1 MDITVDLT
9 EVEGLSVAMDMAP
22 NVLDSELAAAS
33 DVILGEGIGYAK
45 EEAPVDNS
53 DLKNSIR
60 MLDGPNSDGGSY
72 GTDLIYAW
80 QREEGGEIVPRNK
93 TFLAFRL
100 PEAVTAANPEGW
112 VYAKK
117 VTQEGSHYMQKS
129 METLEPRVLPI
140 FGAAVDRTLEQI

>member
-60 MLDGPNSDGGSY
+60 MLDGPNSEGGSY

-80 QREEGGEIVPRNK
+80 QREEGGTITARNAEALVFMYNGHLVIVK
-93 TFLAFRL
+93 S
-100 PEAVTAANPEGW
+100 
-112 VYAKK
+112 
-117 VTQEGSHYMQKS
+117 VTQEGSHYMQRS
-129 METLEPRVLPI
+129 MEKMEPRVLPI